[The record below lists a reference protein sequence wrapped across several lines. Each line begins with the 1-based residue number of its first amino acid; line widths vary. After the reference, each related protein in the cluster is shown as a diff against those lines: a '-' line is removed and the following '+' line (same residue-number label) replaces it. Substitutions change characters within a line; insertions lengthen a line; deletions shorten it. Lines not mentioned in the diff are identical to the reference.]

1 VVDES
6 TSRISRNPIEGI
18 EGATE
23 AAVNRA
29 QREDVRKKVAIAREI
44 LSDNE
49 VPTSVVEKDNQKFGR
64 EAHFVTT
71 VFSILVAAMLITWY
85 MWDENNLKNEEDLI
99 YNLGLIG
106 GIMMLLQFVYSAR
119 KRSSKMRR
127 WGILKDWFSV
137 HTFIGLTAPV
147 IIIIHSRFE
156 LLSINGTVAFIAMLL
171 VVFSGIVGRYL
182 YSQVNFDLTNGR
194 RELKTL
200 HMSLQEKVLTPNAIY
215 LVDMEKQLKAYM
227 ISAFASP
234 GNFVSAGLQAITV
247 GIKSKTLYLRLLQ
260 LKVPQQVSAGPTS
273 MRVAVSVFGDEEKL
287 LLKNYLGL
295 LARMARYTA
304 YKQLFSLWRIGHVP
318 VIYLLLVTGLA
329 HVLAVHMY

>member
-1 VVDES
+1 MM
-6 TSRISRNPIEGI
+6 SRKASQIPIEGI
-18 EGATE
+18 EGAAE
-23 AAVNRA
+23 AAASRA

-44 LSDNE
+44 LSDNA
-49 VPTSVVEKDNQKFGR
+49 VPTAVVEKDNQKFGR

-71 VFSILVAAMLITWY
+71 IFSILVAAMLVTWY
-85 MWDENNLKNEEDLI
+85 MWDDNYFQNDDDLI

-106 GIMMLLQFVYSAR
+106 GIMMLLQFVYAAR
-119 KRSSKMRR
+119 KRSAKMRR
-127 WGILKDWFSV
+127 WGVLKDWFSV

-156 LLSINGTVAFIAMLL
+156 LLSINGTVAFIAMLI

-182 YSQVNFDLTNGR
+182 YSQVNFDLTSGR
-194 RELKTL
+194 RELKIL
-200 HMSLQEKVLTPNAIY
+200 HAALQEKVLNPYAHHM
-215 LVDMEKQLKAYM
+215 VEMETQLKAYM
-227 ISAFASP
+227 ISAFGTPKNMFAAAMQA
-234 GNFVSAGLQAITV
+234 VSV
-247 GIKSKTLYLRLLQ
+247 GIKSKTLYMRILQ
-260 LKVPQQVSAGPTS
+260 IKVPQSVTAGSASMTVS
-273 MRVAVSVFGDEEKL
+273 VSVFGVEEKK
-287 LLKNYLGL
+287 LLKDYLNL

>member
-1 VVDES
+1 MNKSDPQS
-6 TSRISRNPIEGI
+6 SIEGI

-23 AAVNRA
+23 AAASRA
-29 QREDVRKKVAIAREI
+29 QRENVRKKVAIAREI

-49 VPTSVVEKDNQKFGR
+49 VPIAVVEKDNQKFDR

-71 VFSILVAAMLITWY
+71 IFSILVAAMLITWY
-85 MWDENNLKNEEDLI
+85 MWDDNYFENEDDLI

-106 GIMMLLQFVYSAR
+106 GIMMLLQFIYAAR
-119 KRSSKMRR
+119 KRSKKMRR
-127 WGILKDWFSV
+127 WGLLKSWFSV

-156 LLSINGTVAFIAMLL
+156 LLSINGTVAFFAMLM

-200 HMSLQEKVLTPNAIY
+200 QVLMQDKVLTPY
-215 LVDMEKQLKAYM
+215 GHHMTDMELQLKAYM

-234 GNFVSAGLQAITV
+234 KNFVHASIQAVSV
-247 GIKSKTLYLRLLQ
+247 GIKAKTLYFRFLQ
-260 LKVPQQVSAGPTS
+260 IKAPQSVSTGSSSMNVMVPVINE
-273 MRVAVSVFGDEEKL
+273 EEKII
-287 LLKNYLGL
+287 LKKYLNL
-295 LARMARYTA
+295 LARMARFIA